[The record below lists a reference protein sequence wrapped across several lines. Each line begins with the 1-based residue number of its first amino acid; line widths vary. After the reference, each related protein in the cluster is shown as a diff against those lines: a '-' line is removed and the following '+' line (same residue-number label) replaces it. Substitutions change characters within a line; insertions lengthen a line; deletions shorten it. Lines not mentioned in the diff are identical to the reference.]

1 MRIMNNYEKKW
12 LPNLKSV
19 DIFAELSKCMKA
31 EHREVAKTD
40 DKERVT
46 EKDKQITSTYTK
58 NIG

>member
-1 MRIMNNYEKKW
+1 
-12 LPNLKSV
+12 
-19 DIFAELSKCMKA
+19 MKA